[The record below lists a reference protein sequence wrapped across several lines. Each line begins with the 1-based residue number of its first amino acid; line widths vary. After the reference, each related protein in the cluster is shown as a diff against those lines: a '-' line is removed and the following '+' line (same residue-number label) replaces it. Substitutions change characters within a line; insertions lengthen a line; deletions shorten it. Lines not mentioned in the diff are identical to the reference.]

1 MSLKPIL
8 GATVC
13 QIHQLYIW
21 QKKVKQTLP
30 KITYKTTSHFLS
42 SAYQAKNACFILST
56 YYLCTLKGKLN
67 HPTYVWNSSQVT
79 KFPKLLQTRFEKI
92 SREVV
97 INSTSHWPH
106 TNLPFETIQSK
117 FRHSEKATKIW
128 KNLPLFLNSLCKFK
142 YNKRI
147 S

>member
-1 MSLKPIL
+1 MRKIIFELETIF

-42 SAYQAKNACFILST
+42 SAYQAKNACFIST
-56 YYLCTLKGKLN
+56 YYAHWREN
-67 HPTYVWNSSQVT
+67 WTYVWNSSQVT

-92 SREVV
+92 
-97 INSTSHWPH
+97 INSTSNWPH
-106 TNLPFETIQSK
+106 TNLLCETIQLQL
-117 FRHSEKATKIW
+117 RYSEKATKFL
-128 KNLPLFLNSLCKFK
+128 KQSPTFLNPQCKVK
-142 YNKRI
+142 
-147 S
+147 